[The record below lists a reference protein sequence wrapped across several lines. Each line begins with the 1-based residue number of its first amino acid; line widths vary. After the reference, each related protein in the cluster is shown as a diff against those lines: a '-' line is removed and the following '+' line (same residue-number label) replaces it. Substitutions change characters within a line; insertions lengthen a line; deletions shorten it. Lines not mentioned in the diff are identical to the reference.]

1 MRLKRARLR
10 PFYIVKEENMKISN
24 EALKKLIHGAVDFTE
39 QNGALMFRRY
49 PEAQAQQYLEV
60 IHSEDY
66 YKKTFATAGM
76 RLAFRTDASAFS
88 VRYRGRQA
96 SSRKV
101 CLFDL
106 YVNGALMENAGTEEA
121 ETNFEGRLSFAFP
134 AGEKEVV
141 LYLPNLY
148 GALLFE
154 AELADATFVEPLPKA
169 RKLLCYGD
177 SITQGYTTRYPSLSY
192 ANRMADLLEAEV
204 VNKGIGGDIFNPALL
219 EVDDGYRPDIVTV
232 AYGTNDWSRLN
243 KNDWSQAAKEEY
255 EYNHTAF
262 IRKLAEKYAESKI
275 FLFTPIWRGNA
286 DESFYAHCERLRSFA
301 EQIEN
306 VTVIDGL
313 SLIAHEPGFF
323 MPDLLHPNDLGH
335 VTYGDAAAKEI
346 KKHLQF

>member
-1 MRLKRARLR
+1 
-10 PFYIVKEENMKISN
+10 MKISN
-24 EALKKLIHGAVDFTE
+24 QDLIQYVQGALGTEE
-39 QNGALMFRRY
+39 QNGYVMLRRY
-49 PEAQAQQYLEV
+49 PEAQARQYLDV

-76 RLAFRTDASAFS
+76 RLAVRTDASAFS

-106 YVNGALMENAGTEEA
+106 YVNGALMENTGNEDA
-121 ETNFEGRLSFAFP
+121 ETDFEGLLSFNLP
-134 AGEKEVV
+134 AGEKEIV

-148 GALLFE
+148 GALLSDL
-154 AELADATFVEPLPKA
+154 ELADATFAEPLRRA
-169 RKLLCYGD
+169 RKLLCFGD

-192 ANRMADLLEAEV
+192 ANRMADLLDAEV
-204 VNKGIGGDIFNPALL
+204 VNKGIGGEVFNPALL
-219 EVDDGYRPDIVTV
+219 AVDDGGRPDIVTV

-243 KNDWSQAAKEEY
+243 RNDWSQAAKEEY
-255 EYNHTAF
+255 EYNHTEF
-262 IRKLAEKYAESKI
+262 IRKLSEKYAGSKI

-286 DESFYAHCERLRSFA
+286 DESFYAHGEKLRAFA
-301 EQIEN
+301 EQFGN

-323 MPDLLHPNDLGH
+323 MPDVLHPNDLGH